1 MAISKRFL
9 APMPETVLPC
19 IPVRGSVAFPN
30 ITINFELTRDI
41 CKKAFEAANNADGY
55 VFIVTQENIAAE
67 RPKSADLY
75 RIGTVAKIKQSA
87 KSADGSIRVLF
98 EGKYRALAN
107 RFIEA
112 RMMLRAELLVREQ
125 IPDGII
131 SRSDSA
137 LCRSLY
143 DSVQEISKYTAKLS
157 PQILLVIASTES
169 LPLLTDFI
177 AANILV
183 KNEDKQLVLSEFNP
197 TDRAKLLLRLL
208 ETEIDI
214 LKTEQ
219 KIRGKVK
226 ESMDK
231 NQRDYYL
238 REQLKAIEEELDEED
253 EEIEEYT
260 AKLEASAMPAE
271 CREKIAKE
279 IRKLAKSPYTSA
291 ESSVLRNYLDAVFDI
306 PWGKYSKDRADIELA
321 KKILDRDHSG
331 LEKVKKRILEFLAV
345 KQLNPN
351 AKSPIICLVGPPGVG
366 KTSIASSVAEAT
378 GRKFVRAS
386 LGGIRD
392 EAEIRGHRKTYIG
405 AMPGRIITA
414 ITTAGTMN
422 PLILLDEIDKMSSDM
437 HGDPASA
444 MLEVL
449 DGEQNVSFRDH
460 FIEMP
465 VDLSRCMFICTAN
478 TLDTVPRPLLDRMDV
493 IELDTYTKNEKA
505 EIARRHLIPKQRK
518 RHGLKASQFAI
529 DDAAL
534 YEIIDSYTR
543 ESGVRN
549 LERVIGS
556 LMRKAAVELAS
567 GKAKKVTIKVSDLE
581 TYLSGHKLP
590 PEKIDEEDQIGC
602 VNGLAYT
609 SVGGDLLKVEAA
621 VTDGTGKLDLT
632 GSLGDVMKES
642 AHAAITYI
650 RTVADRLCIDPLF
663 YKNKDIHI
671 HVPEGAT
678 PKDGPSAGVTMMT
691 AVASALTGTPVRR
704 DTAMTGEI
712 TLRGKVLAIGGLKEK
727 TMAAYTAGVKRVLIP
742 FDNISDLK
750 EIDPTVHDSLEF
762 IPCKTADEVLEAA
775 FVHQDSP
782 DHTAYTVISQS
793 DGRTGIRA

>member
-1 MAISKRFL
+1 MAISKRFIQ
-9 APMPETVLPC
+9 PMAEKVLPC

-41 CKKAFEAANNADGY
+41 CKKAYEAANNADGY
-55 VFIVTQENIAAE
+55 VFIVTQENVSAE
-67 RPKSADLY
+67 RPKAADLY
-75 RIGTVAKIKQSA
+75 RIGTVAKIKQTA
-87 KSADGSIRVLF
+87 KSADGSVRVLF
-98 EGKYRALAN
+98 EGKYRALCN
-107 RFIEA
+107 HYIEA
-112 RMMLRAELLVREQ
+112 RQMIRAELIAREA
-125 IPDGII
+125 IPDGSI
-131 SRSDSA
+131 SRSDGA

-183 KNEDKQLVLSEFNP
+183 KNEDKQLVLSEFDP

-219 KIRGKVK
+219 KIRAKVK

-260 AKLEASAMPAE
+260 AKLEASAMPDD
-271 CREKIAKE
+271 CKEKISKD

-306 PWGKYSKDRADIELA
+306 PWGRYSKDRTDIEHA
-321 KKILDRDHSG
+321 RKILDRDHSG
-331 LEKVKKRILEFLAV
+331 LERVKKRILEFLAV
-345 KQLNPN
+345 KQLNPE

-392 EAEIRGHRKTYIG
+392 EADIRGHRKTYIG
-405 AMPGRIITA
+405 SMPGRIITA

-422 PLILLDEIDKMSSDM
+422 PLILLDEIDKMSSDI

-493 IELDTYTKNEKA
+493 IELDTYTKNEKF

-529 DDAAL
+529 DDEAL

-543 ESGVRN
+543 EAGVRN
-549 LERVIGS
+549 LERTIGS

-567 GKAKKVTIKVSDLE
+567 GSTKKVVIKKKDLE
-581 TYLSGHKLP
+581 TYLQGHKMP

-621 VTDGTGKLDLT
+621 VTEGTGKLDLT

-650 RTVADRLCIDPLF
+650 RTVADRLNIDPQF

-691 AVASALTGTPVRR
+691 AVASALSGTPVRR

-712 TLRGKVLAIGGLKEK
+712 TLRGKVLPIGGLKEK

-742 FDNISDLK
+742 TDNVSDLS
-750 EIDPTVHDSLEF
+750 EIDPLVRGSLEF
-762 IPCKTADEVLEAA
+762 IPCSTADDVLEAA
-775 FVHQDSP
+775 FVHGGRSDV
-782 DHTAYTVISQS
+782 AYTVISRS
-793 DGRTGIRA
+793 GDRPGIRA